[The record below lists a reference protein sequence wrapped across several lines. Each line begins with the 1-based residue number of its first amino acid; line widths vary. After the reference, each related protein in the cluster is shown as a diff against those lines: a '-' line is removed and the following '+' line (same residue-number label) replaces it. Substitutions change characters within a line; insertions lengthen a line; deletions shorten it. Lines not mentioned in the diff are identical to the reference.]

1 MERTTVN
8 NLADMIWIE
17 WRKAL
22 RSRIPLFTALGL
34 LMLPLSDAFLMVIFK
49 DPEFARSV
57 GLISAKANL
66 IGGSADWPTFLSVLA
81 QGIAVGGIVVFG
93 LIAAWVFG
101 REFADGTL
109 TDMLAVPVSRPA
121 MLLAKFAVI
130 ALWCLALTVFIG
142 GVGLGIG
149 ALLVLPGGSPD
160 LFIRGVAAVLIT
172 ACLVIVVLTPVALLA
187 SAGRGYLLPLGILFL
202 VIALTQLIALIGY
215 GEVFPWAIPAL
226 YAGLTGDAALEPIS
240 YWIVAL
246 TGLIGIAATQV
257 WWRYADQSR

>member
-49 DPEFARSV
+49 DP
-57 GLISAKANL
+57 
-66 IGGSADWPTFLSVLA
+66 
-81 QGIAVGGIVVFG
+81 
-93 LIAAWVFG
+93 VFG

-121 MLLAKFAVI
+121 MLLAKFAII